1 MALADFF
8 DKAALAA
15 SHILQGYDMD
25 AFRDRLLS
33 SVIGIVFDNAAVES
47 IEGRRTLELS
57 VNLLARLYPR
67 IAILP
72 LTETENVEA
81 IFQELERIA
90 MAINP
95 DIDVART
102 AATITACVAVGG
114 TPSTGIEVASPVI
127 YIGSDGWIA
136 KLSIEHPVG
145 SGASEI
151 PFGAGA
157 AACFGAAN
165 VFRVVFGD
173 QLPGGSL
180 DRNFMLSLV
189 DYEVNASM
197 PSNPSLEAVDLGETH
212 LVGLGAIGNGT
223 IWALA
228 RTPHLKG
235 VLQLVDNERI
245 DLTNLQRYVLATQ
258 AHAAVQTEK
267 VLLAVDVLK
276 GSGLT
281 VEPNPCNWAQYL
293 GKRKDWYF
301 ERVGIAVDS
310 AEDRRSAQACLP
322 KWLVNAW
329 TQPGDLGISRHG
341 FTGDQ
346 ACLTCLYFPEGG
358 QKNEDELIA
367 HAIGLPDKILQV
379 REMLYLGSPVD
390 RPWLEAIAAA
400 LGVSV
405 GPLLRFEGQPLRRF
419 YSEAICGG
427 VVLQLGGHPKIGAAE
442 VPMAFQSALAGI
454 MLAAE
459 LVSHAARL
467 KLTPPPATTK
477 IDLLRPLG
485 TYLSLPN
492 PKHPSGRC
500 ICQDSDYQAAYEAK
514 YA

>member
-1 MALADFF
+1 MALANFF

-15 SHILQGYDMD
+15 SHILQGYDTD

-33 SVIGIVFDNAAVES
+33 SVIDVAFDNAAVES

-72 LTETENVEA
+72 LTRNVEA
-81 IFQELERIA
+81 FYQELGDIA
-90 MAINP
+90 KAINP
-95 DIDVART
+95 DVDVART

-136 KLSIEHPVG
+136 KLSIEVPVG

-180 DRNFMLSLV
+180 DRNFTLSLL
-189 DYEVNASM
+189 DYEVNVSM

-223 IWALA
+223 IWALG

-235 VLQLVDNERI
+235 VLQLVDHECI

-258 AHAAVQTEK
+258 AHAAVQTKK
-267 VLLAVDVLK
+267 VLLAADVLK

-281 VEPNPCNWAQYL
+281 VEPNPSNWAQYL
-293 GKRKDWYF
+293 GKRKDWHF

-310 AEDRRSAQACLP
+310 AEDRRAAQACLP

-358 QKNEDELIA
+358 QKNEDELVA

-379 REMLYLGSPVD
+379 REMLYSGSPMD
-390 RPWLEAIAAA
+390 RPSLEAIAAA

-405 GPLLRFEGQPLRRF
+405 EPLLRFEGQPLRRF

-459 LVSHAARL
+459 IVAHAARL
-467 KLTPPPATTK
+467 KLTPPPVTTK

-485 TYLSLPN
+485 TYLSLPYR
-492 PKHPSGRC
+492 KHPSGRC
-500 ICQDSDYQAAYEAK
+500 ICQDSDYQAAYKAK
-514 YA
+514 RA